1 MEHDLETN
9 RELPVELIEEL
20 RAQLHET
27 VDRRIDALLSGQTSQ
42 EQGADL
48 DLPLDIHPSV
58 FKGKRPLS
66 VSFPD
71 GRTVEAA
78 TWKKAISAILAD
90 CNSDPVRHG
99 RLMSVAGK
107 VLGRDRVLLGDKR
120 GMDSPI
126 KIDEGLYMET
136 KFDTESLLYVLKERI
151 LKPVGYDCEG
161 IRIQCHPPEQTMSSQ
176 QQDSGPTMTGQS
188 M

>member
-1 MEHDLETN
+1 MERAN
-9 RELPVELIEEL
+9 SELPVELIEEL

-27 VDRRIDALLSGQTSQ
+27 VDRRIDALLSGQVSQ
-42 EQGADL
+42 TERRS
-48 DLPLDIHPSV
+48 LPLDIHPSV

-71 GRTVEAA
+71 GRTVETT
-78 TWKKAISAILAD
+78 TWKKAVSAILAD
-90 CNSDPVRHG
+90 CNSDPAMHD
-99 RLMSVAGK
+99 RLMSISGK
-107 VLGRDRVLLGDKR
+107 VFGRDRVLLGDKN
-120 GMDSPI
+120 GMDSPV

-136 KFDTESLLYVLKERI
+136 KFDTESLLYVLRERI

-161 IRIQCHPPEQTMSSQ
+161 IHIRCRDPEQTMSGQ
-176 QQDSGPTMTGQS
+176 QQSGGPTMTGPS

>member
-1 MEHDLETN
+1 MERAN
-9 RELPVELIEEL
+9 SELPVELIEEL

-27 VDRRIDALLSGQTSQ
+27 VDRRIDALLSGQVSQ
-42 EQGADL
+42 MESRS
-48 DLPLDIHPSV
+48 LPLDIHPSV

-71 GRTVEAA
+71 GRTVETT
-78 TWKKAISAILAD
+78 TWKKAVSAILTD
-90 CNSDPVRHG
+90 CNSDPAMHD
-99 RLMSVAGK
+99 RLMSISGK
-107 VLGRDRVLLGDKR
+107 VFGRDRVLLGDKD
-120 GMDSPI
+120 GMDSPV

-136 KFDTESLLYVLKERI
+136 KFDTESLLYVLRERI

-161 IRIQCHPPEQTMSSQ
+161 IHIRCRDPEQTMSGQ
-176 QQDSGPTMTGQS
+176 QQSGGPTMTGPS